1 MGSFNTVRAEA
12 ACPHCGRTYPV
23 VVQFKYGN
31 TWQFEYEIGDAIRW
45 GGNDI
50 GERGARSVVVAGVAE
65 TRCTCRFDGEWEF
78 YVYIEGDTVVRVV
91 PSDGRY
97 DFATASDGYLVL
109 EE

>member
-23 VVQFKYGN
+23 VVQFL
-31 TWQFEYEIGDAIRW
+31 
-45 GGNDI
+45 
-50 GERGARSVVVAGVAE
+50 
-65 TRCTCRFDGEWEF
+65 
-78 YVYIEGDTVVRVV
+78 VYIEGDTVVRVV